1 MLYENGIN
9 DIPLGVAEDMSSL
22 YNVPFDELRKAAK
35 ETKEM
40 IGANPLGRIRTK
52 RSVRC
57 GDIPFRAWRLE
68 VLH

>member
-52 RSVRC
+52 RSVKSNDEFRC
-57 GDIPFRAWRLE
+57 GDIPFRA
-68 VLH
+68 